1 MCKQEAYA
9 AQRFETLEPVAADDA
24 PNGENGEKRP
34 EDRRPE
40 NGELKAAVQWNGAG
54 QKEEN
59 DEKNE
64 FVHGIGSLWG
74 DVVWRSVFFEKY
86 VLKVKEKIIYCVD
99 YSKTRNNIINSNKR
113 RRRIPLER
121 MPP

>member
-9 AQRFETLEPVAADDA
+9 AQRFESFEPVAADDA

-34 EDRRPE
+34 EDGRPE
-40 NGELKAAVQWNGAG
+40 NGEFKAAMPGNGAG
-54 QKEEN
+54 QEEKN

-74 DVVWRSVFFEKY
+74 DVVWMSIFFEKY

-99 YSKTRNNIINSNKR
+99 YSKTRNNIIKLNER
-113 RRRIPLER
+113 RRHVLSER
-121 MPP
+121 KPP

>member
-9 AQRFETLEPVAADDA
+9 AQRFETLEPAAADDA

-40 NGELKAAVQWNGAG
+40 NGELKAAMQRNGAG
-54 QKEEN
+54 QEEEN

-64 FVHGIGSLWG
+64 FVHGIGSFWG
-74 DVVWRSVFFEKY
+74 NVVCQSVCFENN

-99 YSKTRNNIINSNKR
+99 YSKTRNNIMILHKR
-113 RRRIPLER
+113 RRRVPLGLK
-121 MPP
+121 PP

>member
-1 MCKQEAYA
+1 M
-9 AQRFETLEPVAADDA
+9 QR
-24 PNGENGEKRP
+24 NRS
-34 EDRRPE
+34 
-40 NGELKAAVQWNGAG
+40 G

-74 DVVWRSVFFEKY
+74 DVVWMSVFFENN

-99 YSKTRNNIINSNKR
+99 YSKTRNNIMILHKR
-113 RRRIPLER
+113 RRRVPLEQK
-121 MPP
+121 PP